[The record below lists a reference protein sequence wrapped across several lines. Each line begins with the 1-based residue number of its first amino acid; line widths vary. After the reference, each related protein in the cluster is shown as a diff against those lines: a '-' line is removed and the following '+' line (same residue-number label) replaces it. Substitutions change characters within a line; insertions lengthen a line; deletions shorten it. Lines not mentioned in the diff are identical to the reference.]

1 MCDSQKSPKIVGG
14 LHFSLPPS
22 SNPVAWNMDTMA
34 DALAVISD
42 KEFEG
47 HSIDMAGR

>member
-1 MCDSQKSPKIVGG
+1 MEVACT
-14 LHFSLPPS
+14 SLFPLS

-34 DALAVISD
+34 DALAVIAD

-47 HSIDMAGR
+47 HSIDMAGW